1 VPDVNSLARIIRSAS
16 ALWPYYLGVVL
27 VSTAAAALA
36 LVSPFIFR
44 EATDTIVGTL
54 SGETTAEQVT
64 RTLLFLAIGLLVA
77 DLANTAMTNLGGYIG
92 DVMAMRMRQ
101 ILSTRYYAKLLAL
114 PQRYFDGQ
122 VTGTVIARL
131 DRSITSITQ
140 FLQSFSNNFLP
151 MLIQVAAVLAI
162 TAWYYWPLT
171 LLLASLFPIY
181 MYLTTLTSKRW
192 QKLEGEKNEQIDI
205 ANGRFSE
212 VIGQVKVVKSFVAE
226 VRELD
231 DFGRRYGKTVE
242 ITRPQSSWWHQMDT
256 LRGAALNV
264 IFFGIYLVLFFQ
276 TLNGRFTLGDMVML
290 IQLVTMAKQPVFM
303 MSWIVDAAQRA
314 MAGSK
319 DYFKVLEEEFEP
331 TANAELVAATEASGV
346 PVLDL
351 TPIAPLAP
359 VEGRPVIEFDDVTF
373 AYEPGEDVISN
384 VSITAREG
392 EKIALVGES
401 GGGKSTLVNLLLG
414 LYPLSSGRMSVCGHD
429 VADLTAEQ
437 LRASVG
443 VVFQEAALFSGTI
456 RENIAYGRPGA
467 TDEQIIDVAR
477 RANAHDFISRFP
489 DGYDTVIGER
499 GLRLS
504 GGQKQRVAVARAM
517 LKDAPVLVLDEATSA
532 LDTKSERAVQAGL
545 DELMK
550 DRTTLIIAH
559 RLSTIAGVDTIV
571 TLREGHVDEIGSP
584 DQLAASGG
592 IYAELLQLTA
602 SSSAADRARLK
613 KYGFVAD
620 GADGADAAES
630 EDSEDVSEGLSED
643 ARH

>member
-1 VPDVNSLARIIRSAS
+1 MNSLARIIRSAS

-27 VSTAAAALA
+27 ISTAAAALA
-36 LVSPFIFR
+36 LVSPFILR
-44 EATDTIVGTL
+44 EATDTIVSAVHGDVPV
-54 SGETTAEQVT
+54 ADVT
-64 RTLLFLAIGLLVA
+64 MTLLWLAVALFVA
-77 DLANTAMTNLGGYIG
+77 DLLNTAMTNVGGYIG

-114 PQRYFDGQ
+114 PQRYFDNQ

-140 FLQSFSNNFLP
+140 FLQSFSNSFFP
-151 MLIQVAAVLAI
+151 MLIQVVAVLAI

-171 LLLASLFPIY
+171 ILLALLFPVY
-181 MYLTTLTSKRW
+181 MWLTTLTSRRW
-192 QKLEGEKNEQIDI
+192 QKLEGKKNEQIDL
-205 ANGRFSE
+205 ANGRFAE
-212 VIGQVKVVKSFVAE
+212 VIGQVKVVKSFVSE

-231 DFGRRYGKTVE
+231 DFGSRYGKTVD
-242 ITRPQSSWWHQMDT
+242 ITRPQSRWWHSMDT
-256 LRGAALNV
+256 ARGAALNL
-264 IFFGIYLVLFFQ
+264 IFFGIYLVLFFR
-276 TLNGRFTLGDMVML
+276 TLGGEFSLGDMVML
-290 IQLVTMAKQPVFM
+290 IQLVNMAKQPVHM

-319 DYFKVLEEEFEP
+319 DYFKVMEEEFEP
-331 TANAELVAATEASGV
+331 TANAELIAATEASGV

-351 TPIAPLAP
+351 TPVPPLPAAAP
-359 VEGRPVIEFDDVTF
+359 VMRFDDVTF
-373 AYEPGEDVISN
+373 AYTEGDPVIRN
-384 VSITAREG
+384 VSFEAREG

-414 LYPLSSGRMSVCGHD
+414 LYQVDEGRLQVCGRD
-429 VADLTAEQ
+429 VRDLSAAE

-443 VVFQEAALFSGTI
+443 VVFQEAALFSGTV

-467 TDEQIIDVAR
+467 TEEEIVEVAR
-477 RANAHDFISRFP
+477 RANAHDFIMRFP

-517 LKDAPVLVLDEATSA
+517 LKDAPILLLDEATSA
-532 LDTKSERAVQAGL
+532 LDTKAERAVQAGL

-559 RLSTIAGVDTIV
+559 RLSTIANVDTIV
-571 TLREGHVDEIGSP
+571 TLREGEVDEIGSP
-584 DQLAASGG
+584 DELASSGG

-613 KYGFVAD
+613 KYGLVVD
-620 GADGADAAES
+620 GHEEEE
-630 EDSEDVSEGLSED
+630 ED
-643 ARH
+643 

>member
-1 VPDVNSLARIIRSAS
+1 MNSLARIIRSAS

-27 VSTAAAALA
+27 ISTAAAALA
-36 LVSPFIFR
+36 LVSPFILR
-44 EATDTIVGTL
+44 EATDTIVSAVHGDVPV
-54 SGETTAEQVT
+54 ADVT
-64 RTLLFLAIGLLVA
+64 MTLLWLAVALLVA
-77 DLANTAMTNLGGYIG
+77 DLLNTAMTNVGGYIG

-114 PQRYFDGQ
+114 PQRYFDNQ

-140 FLQSFSNNFLP
+140 FLQSFSNSFFP
-151 MLIQVAAVLAI
+151 MLIQVVAVLAI

-171 LLLASLFPIY
+171 ILLALLFPVY
-181 MYLTTLTSKRW
+181 MWLTTLTSRRW
-192 QKLEGEKNEQIDI
+192 QKLEGKKNEQIDL
-205 ANGRFSE
+205 ANGRFAE
-212 VIGQVKVVKSFVAE
+212 VIGQVKVVKSFVSE

-231 DFGRRYGKTVE
+231 DFGSRYGKTVD
-242 ITRPQSSWWHQMDT
+242 ITRPQSRWWHSMDT
-256 LRGAALNV
+256 ARGAALNL
-264 IFFGIYLVLFFQ
+264 IFFGIYLVLFFR
-276 TLNGRFTLGDMVML
+276 TLGGEFSLGDMVML
-290 IQLVTMAKQPVFM
+290 IQLVNMAKQPVHM

-319 DYFKVLEEEFEP
+319 DYFKVMEEEFEP
-331 TANAELVAATEASGV
+331 TANAELIAATEASGV

-351 TPIAPLAP
+351 TPVPPLPAAAP
-359 VEGRPVIEFDDVTF
+359 VMRFDDVTF
-373 AYEPGEDVISN
+373 AYTEGDPVIRN
-384 VSITAREG
+384 VSFEAREG

-414 LYPLSSGRMSVCGHD
+414 LYRVDEGRLQVCGRD
-429 VADLTAEQ
+429 VRDLSAAE

-443 VVFQEAALFSGTI
+443 VVFQEAALFSGTV

-467 TDEQIIDVAR
+467 TEEEIVEVAR
-477 RANAHDFISRFP
+477 RANAHDFIMRFP

-517 LKDAPVLVLDEATSA
+517 LKDAPILLLDEATSA
-532 LDTKSERAVQAGL
+532 LDTKAERAVQAGL

-559 RLSTIAGVDTIV
+559 RLSTIANVDTIV
-571 TLREGHVDEIGSP
+571 TLREGEVDEIGSP
-584 DQLAASGG
+584 DELASSGG

-613 KYGFVAD
+613 KYGLVLD
-620 GADGADAAES
+620 GHEEEE
-630 EDSEDVSEGLSED
+630 ED
-643 ARH
+643 

>member
-1 VPDVNSLARIIRSAS
+1 MNSLTRIIRSAS

-27 VSTAAAALA
+27 VSTVSAALG
-36 LVSPFIFR
+36 LVSPFILR

-54 SGETTAEQVT
+54 QGETTVEQVT
-64 RTLLFLAIGLLVA
+64 MTILWLAIGLLIA
-77 DLANTAMTNLGGYIG
+77 DLATTAMGNVGGYIG

-114 PQRYFDGQ
+114 PQRYFDSQ

-140 FLQSFSNNFLP
+140 FLQSFANSFFP
-151 MLIQVAAVLAI
+151 MLIQVVAVLAI

-205 ANGRFSE
+205 ANGRFAE
-212 VIGQVKVVKSFVAE
+212 VIGQVKVVKSFASE

-231 DFGRRYGKTVE
+231 DFGSRYGKTVE

-256 LRGAALNV
+256 LRGSALNL
-264 IFFGIYLVLFFQ
+264 IFFAIYLVLFFQ
-276 TLNGRFTLGDMVML
+276 TLNGRFSLGDMVML
-290 IQLVTMAKQPVFM
+290 IQLVNMAKQPVFM

-314 MAGSK
+314 IAGSK
-319 DYFKVLEEEFEP
+319 DYFRVMEEEFEP
-331 TANAELVAATEASGV
+331 TANTELVAATEASGV

-351 TPIAPLAP
+351 TPVQPLKPTPGKP
-359 VEGRPVIEFDDVTF
+359 VLDFDDITF
-373 AYEPGEDVISN
+373 AYEGTENVISN
-384 VSITAREG
+384 VSFTAREG

-414 LYPLSSGRMSVCGHD
+414 LYPISDGHLSVCGHD
-429 VADLTAEQ
+429 VSDLTSAE
-437 LRASVG
+437 LRSSVG

-456 RENIAYGRPGA
+456 RENIAYGRPEA
-467 TDEQIIDVAR
+467 TEEEILEVSR
-477 RANAHDFISRFP
+477 RANAHDFITRFP
-489 DGYDTVIGER
+489 AGYDTIVGER

-545 DELMK
+545 EELMK

-559 RLSTIAGVDTIV
+559 RLSTIADVDTIV
-571 TLREGHVDEIGSP
+571 TLREGVVDEVGSP
-584 DQLAASGG
+584 DELASSGG

-602 SSSAADRARLK
+602 SSSASDRARLK

-620 GADGADAAES
+620 GAADEAEV
-630 EDSEDVSEGLSED
+630 ETEVELEG
-643 ARH
+643 